1 MIHIPYVGGKKVGYL
16 TRDEV
21 RAIIKDAHAEC
32 RAKVPITSHKTP
44 SGRSRLGKDRTAYL
58 NCLKEAI
65 NKRVKEILKSKGY
78 NVA

>member
-1 MIHIPYVGGKKVGYL
+1 MGGKRVGYL

-21 RAIIKDAHAEC
+21 KRIIKEAHTEC
-32 RAKVPITSHKTP
+32 QTKVPITSHKTP
-44 SGRSRLGKDRTAYL
+44 AGRSRLGKDRTAYL

-65 NKRVKEILKSKGY
+65 TKRVKDALKAKGY